1 MIDHYNAFISYRH
14 APLDIKVAEHIHSKL
29 EHFHIP
35 AKIRKKTGMKR
46 IQRIFRDKDEL
57 PITSDLTDTISHAL
71 MHSDYLIVICSKSTC
86 ESTWVK
92 REIEL
97 FLKSHSRDHI
107 LAVLAEGEPYEV
119 LPEELL
125 KEEVK
130 IVNADGSISTYLR
143 DKEPLC
149 CEYRQSF
156 RKADKDELPR

>member
-35 AKIRKKTGMKR
+35 SKIRKKTGMKR

-57 PITSDLTDTISHAL
+57 PITSDLSDTISDAL
-71 MHSDYLIVICSKSTC
+71 IHSDFLIVICSKSTC
-86 ESTWVK
+86 ESAWVK
-92 REIEL
+92 REIEY
-97 FLKSHSRDHI
+97 FLQTHSRDHI

-130 IVNADGSISTYLR
+130 IL
-143 DKEPLC
+143 K
-149 CEYRQSF
+149 
-156 RKADKDELPR
+156 